1 MELDP
6 RSMAY
11 RKMSLRK
18 LSRAKALTRQKL
30 IRKDEGTK
38 VRRMTVALLTVS
50 FSRFSRAPPQG
61 GMPGRILKPPQG
73 GAHLDKRTTED
84 EKP

>member
-18 LSRAKALTRQKL
+18 LSRAQVLTKQKL

-50 FSRFSRAPPQG
+50 FSRFRACLAGKGQG
-61 GMPGRILKPPQG
+61 IRPIIFG
-73 GAHLDKRTTED
+73 
-84 EKP
+84 